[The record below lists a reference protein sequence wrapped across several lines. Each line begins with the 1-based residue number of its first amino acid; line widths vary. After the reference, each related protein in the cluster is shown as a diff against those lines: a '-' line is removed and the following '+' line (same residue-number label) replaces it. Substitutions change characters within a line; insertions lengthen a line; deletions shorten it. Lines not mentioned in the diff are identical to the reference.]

1 MNGLNWY
8 SEEQCGRIDDKQVR
22 TLEVN
27 EITLLPMY
35 CNVSVH
41 GPTVIVFM
49 DNLKAL
55 EYINQNQRKEYE
67 KDIMIRRYFCGV
79 SFEMGRDNVLMFSVS

>member
-8 SEEQCGRIDDKQVR
+8 SEEQCGRIHDK
-22 TLEVN
+22 LKVN
-27 EITLLPMY
+27 KTTLLTMY

-41 GPTVIVFM
+41 GSTVIVFM

-55 EYINQNQRKEYE
+55 EYINQNQRKENE
-67 KDIMIRRYFCGV
+67 KYIMIRRYFCGV
-79 SFEMGRDNVLMFSVS
+79 SFEMGSDNVLMFSVS

>member
-8 SEEQCGRIDDKQVR
+8 SEEQCGRIHDKQVR
-22 TLEVN
+22 TQEVN

-35 CNVSVH
+35 CNVSAH
-41 GPTVIVFM
+41 GSTVIVFM

-55 EYINQNQRKEYE
+55 EYVN
-67 KDIMIRRYFCGV
+67 
-79 SFEMGRDNVLMFSVS
+79 